1 MATQQLRPTP
11 NFKRATRTAGVMLLA
26 CFALPA
32 FANTPKVIPCP
43 DADKADLSIPAADL
57 SAKSVNHEMSLKAL
71 DEIAA
76 NTFEDSIA
84 PSKFLSPRA
93 EDAIRAA
100 FAGENESL
108 HTSLPK
114 TLLAPIGNPAPL
126 LSNDVENREK
136 RLEGAQQRSA
146 PATTGLSNGREMN
159 TVLPGVSDDDFSRY
173 KKQMFRRDI

>member
-1 MATQQLRPTP
+1 MAPQQLRPTP
-11 NFKRATRTAGVMLLA
+11 TRSIAVRTASVALLV
-26 CFALPA
+26 CFSLPA
-32 FANTPKVIPCP
+32 LAKTPKAIPCP
-43 DADKADLSIPAADL
+43 DADKADLSTPAIDL
-57 SAKSVNHEMSLKAL
+57 STKTVNHETSMTAL

-100 FAGENESL
+100 FAVEDETRHIINQPE
-108 HTSLPK
+108 P
-114 TLLAPIGNPAPL
+114 LLAPIG
-126 LSNDVENREK
+126 
-136 RLEGAQQRSA
+136 RSA
-146 PATTGLSNGREMN
+146 PIVSSEKTSKGAERQVTPAELSNGREMH